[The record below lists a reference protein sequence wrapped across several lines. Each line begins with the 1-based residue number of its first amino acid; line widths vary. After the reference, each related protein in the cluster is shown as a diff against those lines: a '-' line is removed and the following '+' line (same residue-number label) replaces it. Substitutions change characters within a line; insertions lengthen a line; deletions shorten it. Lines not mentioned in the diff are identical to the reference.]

1 MVDNKKF
8 KGRPMQMNIQK
19 GGNGQP
25 IVLSGEMY
33 KTIAEVLS
41 DLASKTKAKTIIFAD
56 MNGHPITQRG
66 QTTEINIP
74 NMAALSAGD
83 FAATAEM
90 AKMVGEKQRFKYLF
104 HEGEK
109 TNIYL
114 SNVGENFLL
123 VVIFDAEIALGMVRI
138 FTKRAIDTLELL
150 VSTAKDEEQKASQF
164 LDVEFSNYL
173 NQELDKAFNF

>member
-1 MVDNKKF
+1 
-8 KGRPMQMNIQK
+8 MNTNK

-33 KTIAEVLS
+33 KAIADVLA
-41 DLASKTKAKTIIFAD
+41 DLSSKTRAKTIIFAD

-74 NMAALSAGD
+74 NMAALAAGG
-83 FAATAEM
+83 FAATSEM
-90 AKMVGEKQRFKYLF
+90 AKMVGEKKRFKYIF

-114 SNVGENFLL
+114 LNVGEGFLL
-123 VVIFDAEIALGMVRI
+123 VVIFDADIALGMIRI
-138 FTKRAIDTLELL
+138 FTKRAIDTLSELL
-150 VSTAKDEEQKASQF
+150 ANAKEEEQKASKF

-173 NQELDKAFNF
+173 NQELDKAFNFNDS

>member
-1 MVDNKKF
+1 
-8 KGRPMQMNIQK
+8 MNVEK

-33 KTIAEVLS
+33 KAIAEILS
-41 DLASKTKAKTIIFAD
+41 DLASKTRAKTIIFAD

-74 NMAALSAGD
+74 NMAALAAGD

-90 AKMVGEKQRFKYLF
+90 SKMIGEKQRFKYLF

-114 SNVGENFLL
+114 SNVGDNFLL
-123 VVIFDAEIALGMVRI
+123 VIIFAAEIALGMIRI
-138 FTKRAIDTLELL
+138 FTKRAIDTLQELL
-150 VSTAKDEEQKASQF
+150 SQVKDEDQKASKF
-164 LDVEFSNYL
+164 LDVEFSTYL